1 MEMLVPIFLF
11 LCIAGVL
18 ILRPISKKLGLLIEA
33 LAKERLA
40 GTGAGPTSHASAGLD
55 AAHIERVT
63 IALEQLNNRLDLV
76 DDRIAFMERLV
87 ESRPTH
93 RLTG

>member
-40 GTGAGPTSHASAGLD
+40 GNGAGPTSHVGAGLD